1 MAIEFEPVIEAL
13 NDCGVSYVVVGGLA
27 VLLHG
32 VDRLTADLDV
42 VLDLTPGPCLR
53 AMRSLT
59 ALGYRPRPPVP
70 AEDFAD
76 AGARRRWIEEKG
88 MQVFSLWD
96 PRNRLPILDLFVAY
110 PIEFEALLEQSA
122 RVPLGASEVPVAAV
136 EHLIRMKTGTGR
148 STSRTS
154 RPSMQEEPDHDSADW
169 GSFEQAEAW
178 RREHFAARTPEQKL
192 AWLKSVLVLAY
203 QSGARP
209 IRREGDV
216 WGRELR

>member
-1 MAIEFEPVIEAL
+1 MAQKRYPIEFEPVIEAL
-13 NDCGVSYVVVGGLA
+13 DDCGVRYVVVGGLA

-42 VLDLTPGPCLR
+42 VLDLTPEPCLR

-59 ALGYRPRPPVP
+59 DLGYRPRPPVL

-76 AGARRRWIEEKG
+76 PGMRRRWVEEKG

-110 PIEFEALLEQSA
+110 PIDFETLLARSA
-122 RVPLGASEVPVAAV
+122 RFPLGASAVRVAAV

-148 STSRTS
+148 LKD
-154 RPSMQEEPDHDSADW
+154 QQDI
-169 GSFEQAEAW
+169 EALRA
-178 RREHFAARTPEQKL
+178 RR
-192 AWLKSVLVLAY
+192 
-203 QSGARP
+203 G
-209 IRREGDV
+209 
-216 WGRELR
+216 